1 VLLLLLLD
9 KMLDSLVADKVVGMM
24 VSDSL
29 RDRLVEDME
38 MGIVVV
44 VVVAFAGLIY

>member
-9 KMLDSLVADKVVGMM
+9 KMLDSLVVDKVVGMM
-24 VSDSL
+24 VSDNL
-29 RDRLVEDME
+29 RDRLVEDKE